1 MAVRSFFKD
10 LNRDLRLIFLSNLV
24 GSLGDGLY
32 AYLLPVYVRD
42 FLGASSVDVGI
53 LYAVLTLSAALT
65 PFIGGFLANKYDR
78 KKIMLLSW
86 VLWVPVPLIFS
97 TATHW
102 TMLFPAMILY
112 GNFIS
117 GPALTAYIASS
128 AGKDWMNT
136 TFTLIS
142 SAWWT
147 GFIFSPTIGGYLAK
161 IVSMRVVFYLAFVC
175 YLVATLILMFIKSQ
189 RVGKLN
195 AQQPESHCEDEK
207 LRKHRVLIFWII
219 FFAMIMFFNVLVRPF
234 IPTFLKDVYGL
245 DSFLIGILGSS
256 TFAGS
261 AFLGIL
267 IGRVGDKRGR
277 ELAVAI
283 CLGLTTISLTLLE
296 STGYF
301 LLLVFIFFMTG
312 TTYTPWAL
320 MNATVSSLSPENLRV
335 RWVATSQTVS
345 MLAAFLAPYIGGVLY
360 ENSPNA
366 PITITIVASAVLFA
380 IIMLVPKITSSTEKK
395 AFSLQ

>member
-1 MAVRSFFKD
+1 MAVRSFFEG

-296 STGYF
+296 STGSF

>member
-1 MAVRSFFKD
+1 LAVRSFFEG

-195 AQQPESHCEDEK
+195 AQQPESHFEDEK

-219 FFAMIMFFNVLVRPF
+219 LFAMIMFFNVLVRPF

-296 STGYF
+296 STGSF

-335 RWVATSQTVS
+335 RWAATSQTVS

-380 IIMLVPKITSSTEKK
+380 IIMLVPKITSKYREK
-395 AFSLQ
+395 SL